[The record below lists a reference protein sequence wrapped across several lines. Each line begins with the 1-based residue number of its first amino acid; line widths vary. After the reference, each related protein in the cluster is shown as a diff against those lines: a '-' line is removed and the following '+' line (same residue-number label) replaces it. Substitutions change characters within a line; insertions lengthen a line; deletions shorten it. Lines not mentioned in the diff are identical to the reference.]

1 MSFRLFIDNL
11 EHNISIKYPT
21 TWEKKIAELD
31 TIVAFLSP
39 IEHKLDLFRENLT
52 IMIKNIFISPENFKE
67 YINFQVD
74 QLKDAI
80 LDFELIKKKKDK
92 LSNQPAY
99 TIIYTG
105 RRRDFNIKIMQ
116 NYILK
121 KKKIYLLIYTAEN
134 DKYDQYF
141 KMIKK
146 MIKSFCF
153 L

>member
-121 KKKIYLLIYTAEN
+121 KKKIYLLSYTAEN
-134 DKYDQYF
+134 DKYDLYF

-146 MIKSFCF
+146 MIKSFSF

>member
-121 KKKIYLLIYTAEN
+121 KKKIYLLSYTAEN
-134 DKYDQYF
+134 DKYDLYF